1 MKKHIVLLN
10 TIANLVRKWQRQFST
25 KALMVVFSCLGFVL
39 ALLLAQFTVGF
50 SGCILGI
57 CPNSTVGQA
66 AVLSQIL
73 YISPQGSGKRDGSS
87 AQNAGLLTDLPSFIS
102 RVQPGGEV
110 RLLTGTYK
118 QSGSLRIAS
127 GGVAGKPITI
137 HGTDASGIE
146 TSMPVIV
153 GDRSSPYQAPP
164 LGKTGKSLFNLL
176 PGASYLTFRNI
187 HCMNQGNG
195 CVVFAGTKGEVTIEK
210 TKATNVQRFIEHDPN
225 SSTVGGAWDL
235 ANVTIRNADIQ
246 GYSKGAIR
254 FGKSKPN
261 SQADAHN
268 ILIEQVV
275 GDSQRQDGDDF
286 CMGVHLRGDVHHVKL
301 RRTTMNNCQQTL
313 SAQDYWNGDGFT
325 AEANVSDISFEDTSA
340 SGNTDGGYDIKAK
353 NSVLIRAKA
362 ADNKRNFRFWSKI
375 DVQDCIG
382 IEPRCRGGSG
392 CLAQIYATEAADVTL
407 TRCTLKSTNPLTKV
421 FQSDKNAKITVQG
434 GTVQHRGILQ
444 KIQGS
449 QNLVK
454 MNGVKVEVI

>member
-10 TIANLVRKWQRQFST
+10 TVAKVVRKWQRQFSN
-25 KALMVVFSCLGFVL
+25 KALMLVFSSLGFVL
-39 ALLLAQFTVGF
+39 ALLLAQFSIGF
-50 SGCILGI
+50 SGCIVGI
-57 CPNSTVGQA
+57 CHNSSVGQA
-66 AVLSQIL
+66 ATLSQIL
-73 YISPQGSGKRDGSS
+73 YISPQGAGKRDGSS
-87 AQNAGLLTDLPSFIS
+87 AQNAGLLTDLPAFVS

-110 RLLTGTYK
+110 RLLTGVYK
-118 QSGSLRIAS
+118 HSGNIRIAS
-127 GGVAGKPITI
+127 GGSAGKPITI

-164 LGKTGKSLFNLL
+164 LGKTGNSLFNLL

-195 CVVFAGTKGEVTIEK
+195 CFVFAGTKGDVTIEK

-225 SSTVGGAWDL
+225 SSKTTGAWDL

-254 FGKSKPN
+254 FGKSKPSN
-261 SQADAHN
+261 QADAHN

-275 GDSQRQDGDDF
+275 GDSQRQDGDNF
-286 CMGVHLRGDVHHVKL
+286 CMGVHLRGDVHHVTL

-313 SAQDYWNGDGFT
+313 SEKDYWNGDGFT
-325 AEANVSDISFEDTSA
+325 AEANVSDLRFEDTSA
-340 SGNTDGGYDIKAK
+340 AGNTDGGYDIKAK
-353 NSVLIRAKA
+353 NTVLIRAKA

-375 DVQDCIG
+375 DVQDCVG
-382 IEPRCRGGSG
+382 VEPRCRGGSG
-392 CLAQIYATEAADVTL
+392 CLAQIHATESADVTL
-407 TRCTLKSTNPLTKV
+407 TRCNLKSTNPLTKV

-444 KIQGS
+444 KTEGS

-454 MNGVKVEVI
+454 ITGVKVEVI